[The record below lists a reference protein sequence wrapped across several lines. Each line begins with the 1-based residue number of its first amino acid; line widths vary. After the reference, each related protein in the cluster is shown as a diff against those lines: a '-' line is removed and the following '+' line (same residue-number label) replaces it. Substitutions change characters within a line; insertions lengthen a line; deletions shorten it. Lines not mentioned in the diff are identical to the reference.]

1 MDFCIYDSRMTCFKE
16 PFGAVTA
23 GTPVRFSI
31 HLPKDFAVRQA
42 QMALCRDGEADQF
55 LPMEL
60 ERCDM
65 RLNCYTLT

>member
-42 QMALCRDGEADQF
+42 QMALCREKPTNFF
-55 LPMEL
+55 L
-60 ERCDM
+60 
-65 RLNCYTLT
+65 